1 MHDQKWNVFGGTYG
15 GIESKLLHDTLLH
28 NDIEVRGKN
37 ILVIGS
43 INPWVE
49 SIFLGLGAN
58 QTVTLEYNKIVSAHP
73 QVTNCGNTL
82 TTRIQYCLKIYNAVE
97 IVCCCI
103 IIHDYSFE

>member
-1 MHDQKWNVFGGTYG
+1 MVHDQKWNVFGGTYG

-58 QTVTLEYNKIVSAHP
+58 QTVTLEYNKIVSSHP
-73 QVTNCGNTL
+73 QVKNHGYTL
-82 TTRIQYCLKIYNAVE
+82 MHGFKIV
-97 IVCCCI
+97 
-103 IIHDYSFE
+103 